1 MKTHN
6 GRNLYHVLLA
16 GFLLAGPVLAWE
28 PAEAA
33 LPKLTSSIPDVT
45 FVVFDTETTG
55 FSATYDRIVEIGA
68 VKIRNGEIIEERSW
82 LINPQR
88 TIPRRVTGVHGIS
101 GQMVRN
107 KPTFAEVYPEFV
119 EFAGDAVLVAHNARF
134 DVDMVRAEV
143 ERNGLEQMPNVC
155 LDSLKLFRKWWPA
168 AQSHKL
174 GALAEQ
180 LGIAG
185 EGFHRGMADSR
196 YAALILFSG
205 LQQHPTCNNLRKL
218 FAAGGGVLVF

>member
-1 MKTHN
+1 MKNQN
-6 GRNLYHVLLA
+6 GRNLLVVLA
-16 GFLLAGPVLAWE
+16 LLAGPVLAWQ
-28 PAEAA
+28 PADAA
-33 LPKLTSSIPDVT
+33 LPRMTSSIPDVT

-55 FSATYDRIVEIGA
+55 FSAKDDRIVEIGA
-68 VKIRNGEIIEERSW
+68 VKIRNGEVIEERSW

-88 TIPRRVTGVHGIS
+88 TIPRRVTGVHGIT
-101 GQMVRN
+101 GQIVRN
-107 KPTFAEVYPEFV
+107 KPTFDEVYPEFV
-119 EFAGDAVLVAHNARF
+119 EFVGDAVLVAHNARF

-143 ERNGLEQMPNVC
+143 DRHGLDQMPNVC
-155 LDSLKLFRKWWPA
+155 LDSLKLFRKWWPSA
-168 AQSHKL
+168 KSHQL

-196 YAALILFSG
+196 YAALILFNG
-205 LQQHPTCNNLRKL
+205 LQQHPACNNLRKL